1 MDQSERVVLVSKN
14 TDKLSTEVPP
24 DEEYLKLFQEE
35 QNVKKMYNFTFGK
48 VTQNSAGE
56 VRIFFGEMKHPVG
69 DMKQNS

>member
-35 QNVKKMYNFTFGK
+35 QNVRKN
-48 VTQNSAGE
+48 V
-56 VRIFFGEMKHPVG
+56 
-69 DMKQNS
+69 